1 MEPQSIY
8 AILITIITVLGSA
21 GAWSYYTRKAELKR
35 EDEDF
40 IRDDF
45 SNRIDKLEDLLE
57 KSSVE
62 KDDLRK
68 QVLELTTQIAELSI
82 KIKFVQEENRRLTD
96 INNELRGGNR

>member
-57 KSSVE
+57 KSAIE

-96 INNELRGGNR
+96 INDTLRSKNG

>member
-8 AILITIITVLGSA
+8 AILITLITVLGSA
-21 GAWSYYTRKAELKR
+21 GAWKFYTRKAELKR
-35 EDEDF
+35 EDQDF

-45 SNRIDKLEDLLE
+45 RDRIDKLELLLE
-57 KSSVE
+57 QSAKE
-62 KDDLRK
+62 KDDLRQ
-68 QVLELTTQIAELSI
+68 QVLDLTKQIAELSI